1 MKSLLKNLGLI
12 LMIIGAAILVGVFFT
27 GSAAINDNGVLGG
40 SAALIVIGLIVY
52 IVLNKR
58 IAALPVKKTPT
69 KIAAPMIISIRPK
82 FLSKLFMCVFY

>member
-58 IAALPVKKTPT
+58 ID
-69 KIAAPMIISIRPK
+69 
-82 FLSKLFMCVFY
+82 

>member
-40 SAALIVIGLIVY
+40 SAALIFIGLIFY

-58 IAALPVKKTPT
+58 IVD
-69 KIAAPMIISIRPK
+69 
-82 FLSKLFMCVFY
+82 

>member
-40 SAALIVIGLIVY
+40 SAALIVIGLIIY

-58 IAALPVKKTPT
+58 IVN
-69 KIAAPMIISIRPK
+69 
-82 FLSKLFMCVFY
+82 

>member
-27 GSAAINDNGVLGG
+27 GCAAINDNGVLGG

-58 IAALPVKKTPT
+58 IVD
-69 KIAAPMIISIRPK
+69 
-82 FLSKLFMCVFY
+82 

>member
-27 GSAAINDNGVLGG
+27 GSAAINDHGVLGG
-40 SAALIVIGLIVY
+40 SAALIDIGLIVY

-58 IAALPVKKTPT
+58 IVD
-69 KIAAPMIISIRPK
+69 
-82 FLSKLFMCVFY
+82 

>member
-52 IVLNKR
+52 ILLNKR
-58 IAALPVKKTPT
+58 IVD
-69 KIAAPMIISIRPK
+69 
-82 FLSKLFMCVFY
+82 

>member
-27 GSAAINDNGVLGG
+27 GSAAIYENGVLGG
-40 SAALIVIGLIVY
+40 SGALIVIGLIVY

-58 IAALPVKKTPT
+58 IVD
-69 KIAAPMIISIRPK
+69 
-82 FLSKLFMCVFY
+82 

>member
-58 IAALPVKKTPT
+58 IDKNKYNLLIKYTHE
-69 KIAAPMIISIRPK
+69 
-82 FLSKLFMCVFY
+82 KLT

>member
-58 IAALPVKKTPT
+58 I
-69 KIAAPMIISIRPK
+69 ID
-82 FLSKLFMCVFY
+82 

>member
-12 LMIIGAAILVGVFFT
+12 LMISGAAIFVGVFFT

-58 IAALPVKKTPT
+58 IVD
-69 KIAAPMIISIRPK
+69 
-82 FLSKLFMCVFY
+82 

>member
-52 IVLNKR
+52 IVLYKR
-58 IAALPVKKTPT
+58 I
-69 KIAAPMIISIRPK
+69 
-82 FLSKLFMCVFY
+82 FD

>member
-1 MKSLLKNLGLI
+1 MNSLLKNLGLI

-58 IAALPVKKTPT
+58 IVD
-69 KIAAPMIISIRPK
+69 
-82 FLSKLFMCVFY
+82 

>member
-27 GSAAINDNGVLGG
+27 GSAAINDNAVLGG

-58 IAALPVKKTPT
+58 IVD
-69 KIAAPMIISIRPK
+69 
-82 FLSKLFMCVFY
+82 

>member
-12 LMIIGAAILVGVFFT
+12 LMIIYAAILVGVFFT

-58 IAALPVKKTPT
+58 IVD
-69 KIAAPMIISIRPK
+69 
-82 FLSKLFMCVFY
+82 

>member
-40 SAALIVIGLIVY
+40 SAALIIIGLIVY

-58 IAALPVKKTPT
+58 IVD
-69 KIAAPMIISIRPK
+69 
-82 FLSKLFMCVFY
+82 

>member
-40 SAALIVIGLIVY
+40 SAALIVIGLTVY

-58 IAALPVKKTPT
+58 IVD
-69 KIAAPMIISIRPK
+69 
-82 FLSKLFMCVFY
+82 

>member
-40 SAALIVIGLIVY
+40 SAALIVIGLCQ
-52 IVLNKR
+52 
-58 IAALPVKKTPT
+58 
-69 KIAAPMIISIRPK
+69 
-82 FLSKLFMCVFY
+82 LFRCYHR

>member
-27 GSAAINDNGVLGG
+27 GSAAINDNGEIGRA
-40 SAALIVIGLIVY
+40 AALIVIGLIVY

-58 IAALPVKKTPT
+58 IVD
-69 KIAAPMIISIRPK
+69 
-82 FLSKLFMCVFY
+82 

>member
-1 MKSLLKNLGLI
+1 MKSLLKNLGL

-58 IAALPVKKTPT
+58 IVD
-69 KIAAPMIISIRPK
+69 
-82 FLSKLFMCVFY
+82 

>member
-12 LMIIGAAILVGVFFT
+12 LTIIGAAILVGVFFT

-58 IAALPVKKTPT
+58 IVD
-69 KIAAPMIISIRPK
+69 
-82 FLSKLFMCVFY
+82 

>member
-52 IVLNKR
+52 IVLN
-58 IAALPVKKTPT
+58 
-69 KIAAPMIISIRPK
+69 
-82 FLSKLFMCVFY
+82 LSLIHI

>member
-58 IAALPVKKTPT
+58 LVD
-69 KIAAPMIISIRPK
+69 
-82 FLSKLFMCVFY
+82 

>member
-52 IVLNKR
+52 IVLNKH
-58 IAALPVKKTPT
+58 IVD
-69 KIAAPMIISIRPK
+69 
-82 FLSKLFMCVFY
+82 

>member
-40 SAALIVIGLIVY
+40 SAALIVIGLIVS

-58 IAALPVKKTPT
+58 IVD
-69 KIAAPMIISIRPK
+69 
-82 FLSKLFMCVFY
+82 

>member
-12 LMIIGAAILVGVFFT
+12 LMIIGAVILIGIFCA
-27 GSAAINDNGVLGG
+27 GSAAVNNNSVLGA

-58 IAALPVKKTPT
+58 FVD
-69 KIAAPMIISIRPK
+69 
-82 FLSKLFMCVFY
+82 

>member
-1 MKSLLKNLGLI
+1 MKSLLKNLGMI

-58 IAALPVKKTPT
+58 I
-69 KIAAPMIISIRPK
+69 ID
-82 FLSKLFMCVFY
+82 

>member
-12 LMIIGAAILVGVFFT
+12 LMIVGAAILVGVFFT

-58 IAALPVKKTPT
+58 IVD
-69 KIAAPMIISIRPK
+69 
-82 FLSKLFMCVFY
+82 

>member
-40 SAALIVIGLIVY
+40 SAALIVIGLIIY

-58 IAALPVKKTPT
+58 IVD
-69 KIAAPMIISIRPK
+69 
-82 FLSKLFMCVFY
+82 